1 LKTAHQSTSCPKKN
15 SRRYSNRS
23 AVKTSAIKKLSYYLV
38 DTGHFGVKIKV
49 CFNDTSFQQALKD
62 SRITTRHHS
71 LDVGLAESHFIEQ
84 EGTQNAMLAIVFNYE
99 EMAKETALERM
110 GVIYHEVSH
119 TVTHVF
125 EYIGEDDSKIGDES
139 RSYLGEHIFKQVF
152 SIYATE
158 EDKRERAGKRDRE
171 AFNKLGEKI
180 RGSKLQMDQHRDRG
194 PGSDSISK
202 PKSVSSRTKD
212 SNGETESETRTGF

>member
-1 LKTAHQSTSCPKKN
+1 LKSSK
-15 SRRYSNRS
+15 RYLNRLTT
-23 AVKTSAIKKLSYYLV
+23 KTQGTKRTYYVV
-38 DTGHFGVKIKV
+38 DTGHFGIPIKV
-49 CFNDTSFQQALKD
+49 CFSDASFQQAVKD
-62 SRITTRHHS
+62 SKITTRHNA

-84 EGTQNAMLAIVFNYE
+84 EGTQNAMLAIVFNFE

-125 EYIGEDDSKIGDES
+125 DYIGEEETKIGDES

-152 SIYATE
+152 AIYATE

-171 AFNKLGEKI
+171 LSDKKNKAVIGALVQMAEQ
-180 RGSKLQMDQHRDRG
+180 RNGSAG
-194 PGSDSISK
+194 SNSDSE
-202 PKSVSSRTKD
+202 PKD
-212 SNGETESETRTGF
+212 SICGTED

>member
-1 LKTAHQSTSCPKKN
+1 MKSNK
-15 SRRYSNRS
+15 RYWNRS
-23 AVKTSAIKKLSYYLV
+23 TAKTQGTKSYYLA
-38 DTGHFGVKIKV
+38 DTGHFGIPIKV
-49 CFNDTSFQQALKD
+49 CFSDASFQQAVRD
-62 SRITTRHHS
+62 SRITTRHTA

-99 EMAKETALERM
+99 DMAKCDALERM

-125 EYIGEDDSKIGDES
+125 EFIGEDDAKIGDES

-171 AFNKLGEKI
+171 AFKQLGEKVK
-180 RGSKLQMDQHRDRG
+180 GAKLQVDQHRDRS
-194 PGSDSISK
+194 PGSDSIH
-202 PKSVSSRTKD
+202 KSTGVFSGAED
-212 SNGETESETRTGF
+212 SNGKTES

>member
-1 LKTAHQSTSCPKKN
+1 MKTQPQSANCRLKSSKK
-15 SRRYSNRS
+15 YSNRS
-23 AVKTSAIKKLSYYLV
+23 ITRTPGTKSYYV
-38 DTGHFGVKIKV
+38 ADTGHFGIPIKV
-49 CFNDTSFQQALKD
+49 CFSDAAFQQAVKD
-62 SRITTRHHS
+62 SRITTRHTA

-99 EMAKETALERM
+99 DMAKETALERM

-125 EYIGEDDSKIGDES
+125 EFIGEDETKIGDES

-152 SIYATE
+152 AIYATE

-171 AFNKLGEKI
+171 AFSKLGEKVK
-180 RGSKLQMDQHRDRG
+180 GSKLQVDQQRHRS
-194 PGSDSISK
+194 PGSDSIST
-202 PKSVSSRTKD
+202 KSSILSGTENSD
-212 SNGETESETRTGF
+212 GETESETRTGF

>member
-1 LKTAHQSTSCPKKN
+1 MKTQPQSTNWTMKSNK
-15 SRRYSNRS
+15 RYWNRLT
-23 AVKTSAIKKLSYYLV
+23 AKTQGTKSYYIA
-38 DTGHFGVKIKV
+38 DTGHFGIPIKV
-49 CFNDTSFQQALKD
+49 CFSDASFQQAVKD
-62 SRITTRHHS
+62 SKITTRHTA

-99 EMAKETALERM
+99 DMAKCDALERM

-125 EYIGEDDSKIGDES
+125 EYIGEDDAKIGDES

-158 EDKRERAGKRDRE
+158 EDKRERTRERNRE
-171 AFNKLGEKI
+171 AFIKLGQKVK
-180 RGSKLQMDQHRDRG
+180 GAKLQVDQHRDRS
-194 PGSDSISK
+194 PGSDSIH
-202 PKSVSSRTKD
+202 KSTGVFSGTED
-212 SNGETESETRTGF
+212 SDGETKS

>member
-1 LKTAHQSTSCPKKN
+1 MKSNK
-15 SRRYSNRS
+15 RYSNKS
-23 AVKTSAIKKLSYYLV
+23 TEKTPATKRPYYTA
-38 DTGHFGVKIKV
+38 DTGHFGIPIKV
-49 CFNDTSFQQALKD
+49 CFSNAAFQYAVVD
-62 SRITTRHHS
+62 SHITTRHNA

-99 EMAKETALERM
+99 EMAKCDALERM

-125 EYIGEDDSKIGDES
+125 EFIGEDDAKIGDES

-158 EDKRERAGKRDRE
+158 EEKRERTRERDRE
-171 AFNKLGEKI
+171 AFSKLGKKVKGSELQVDQQRN
-180 RGSKLQMDQHRDRG
+180 RGA
-194 PGSDSISK
+194 GSDSIHKSTGVFSGAEDGDWPPK
-202 PKSVSSRTKD
+202 P
-212 SNGETESETRTGF
+212 

>member
-1 LKTAHQSTSCPKKN
+1 MP
-15 SRRYSNRS
+15 
-23 AVKTSAIKKLSYYLV
+23 YYIA
-38 DTGHFGVKIKV
+38 DTGHFGIKIKI
-49 CFNDTSFQQALKD
+49 CFNDFSFQQAVKD
-62 SRITTRHHS
+62 SKITTKHSS

-84 EGTQNAMLAIVFNYE
+84 EGTTFAMLAIVFNYE
-99 EMAKETALERM
+99 EMEKCDALERL

-125 EYIGEDDSKIGDES
+125 AYIGEEETKIGDES

-171 AFNKLGEKI
+171 AFSKLGEKI
-180 RGSKLQMDQHRDRG
+180 KGSKLQMDQHRQRS
-194 PGSDSISK
+194 PGSDSIH
-202 PKSVSSRTKD
+202 KSTGIFSGAEDGDGK
-212 SNGETESETRTGF
+212 TEPETRTGF

>member
-1 LKTAHQSTSCPKKN
+1 MA
-15 SRRYSNRS
+15 
-23 AVKTSAIKKLSYYLV
+23 
-38 DTGHFGVKIKV
+38 DTGHFGIPIKV
-49 CFNDTSFQQALKD
+49 CFSDASFQQAVKD
-62 SRITTRHHS
+62 SKITTRHTA

-99 EMAKETALERM
+99 DMAKCDALERM

-125 EYIGEDDSKIGDES
+125 EYIGEDDAKIGDES

-171 AFNKLGEKI
+171 AFKQLGEEIK
-180 RGSKLQMDQHRDRG
+180 GSKLQMDKHRNRG
-194 PGSDSISK
+194 PGSDSIST
-202 PKSVSSRTKD
+202 KSSASSGTKD
-212 SNGETESETRTGF
+212 SNGETEPETRTGF

>member
-1 LKTAHQSTSCPKKN
+1 LKSKK
-15 SRRYSNRS
+15 RYSTKLT
-23 AVKTSAIKKLSYYLV
+23 AKTQGIKSYYTA
-38 DTGHFGVKIKV
+38 DTGHFGIPIKV
-49 CFNDTSFQQALKD
+49 CFSDASFQQAVRD
-62 SRITTRHHS
+62 SKITTRHTA

-99 EMAKETALERM
+99 DMAKCDALERM

-125 EYIGEDDSKIGDES
+125 EYIGEDETKIGDES

-158 EDKRERAGKRDRE
+158 EDKRERIGKRDRE
-171 AFNKLGEKI
+171 AFKQLGKEIK
-180 RGSKLQMDQHRDRG
+180 GAKLQMDQHRDRS
-194 PGSDSISK
+194 PGSDSIH
-202 PKSVSSRTKD
+202 KSTGVFSGTED
-212 SNGETESETRTGF
+212 SNGKTES

>member
-1 LKTAHQSTSCPKKN
+1 LNRLSAKTQGNK
-15 SRRYSNRS
+15 
-23 AVKTSAIKKLSYYLV
+23 SYYV
-38 DTGHFGVKIKV
+38 ADTGHFGIPIKV
-49 CFNDTSFQQALKD
+49 CFSDASFQQAVRD
-62 SRITTRHHS
+62 SRITTRHNA

-99 EMAKETALERM
+99 EMAKESALERM

-125 EYIGEDDSKIGDES
+125 EFIGEDDSKIGDES

-171 AFNKLGEKI
+171 AFKQLGKEVK
-180 RGSKLQMDQHRDRG
+180 GSKLQVDQHRDRS
-194 PGSDSISK
+194 PGSDSIH
-202 PKSVSSRTKD
+202 KSTGVFGGTENG
-212 SNGETESETRTGF
+212 NGETKS

>member
-1 LKTAHQSTSCPKKN
+1 M
-15 SRRYSNRS
+15 
-23 AVKTSAIKKLSYYLV
+23 
-38 DTGHFGVKIKV
+38 
-49 CFNDTSFQQALKD
+49 CFSDAAFQQAVRD
-62 SRITTRHHS
+62 SKITTRHTA

-99 EMAKETALERM
+99 EMAKCDALERM

-125 EYIGEDDSKIGDES
+125 AYIGEDDAKIGDES

-158 EDKRERAGKRDRE
+158 EDKRERAGKRNRE
-171 AFNKLGEKI
+171 VFKQLGEKI
-180 RGSKLQMDQHRDRG
+180 RGTKLQMDQQRDRG
-194 PGSDSISK
+194 PGSDSIHK
-202 PKSVSSRTKD
+202 PEGVSSGTQNIDRP
-212 SNGETESETRTGF
+212 TEP

>member
-1 LKTAHQSTSCPKKN
+1 LKSNKRYWNRLTA
-15 SRRYSNRS
+15 
-23 AVKTSAIKKLSYYLV
+23 KTQGTKSYYIA
-38 DTGHFGVKIKV
+38 DTGHFGIPIKV
-49 CFNDTSFQQALKD
+49 CFSDASFQQAVKD
-62 SRITTRHHS
+62 SRITTRHTA

-99 EMAKETALERM
+99 DMAKCEALERM

-125 EYIGEDDSKIGDES
+125 EFIGEDDAKIGDES

-171 AFNKLGEKI
+171 AFKQLGEKVK
-180 RGSKLQMDQHRDRG
+180 GVKLQVDQHRDRG
-194 PGSDSISK
+194 PGSDSIH
-202 PKSVSSRTKD
+202 KSTGVFSGTED
-212 SNGETESETRTGF
+212 SNGKTES

>member
-1 LKTAHQSTSCPKKN
+1 LKSNKRYWNRLTA
-15 SRRYSNRS
+15 
-23 AVKTSAIKKLSYYLV
+23 KTQGTKSYYIA
-38 DTGHFGVKIKV
+38 DTGHFGIPIKV
-49 CFNDTSFQQALKD
+49 CFSDASFQQAVKD
-62 SRITTRHHS
+62 SRITTRHTA

-99 EMAKETALERM
+99 DMAKCDALERM

-125 EYIGEDDSKIGDES
+125 EFIGEDDSKIGDES

-171 AFNKLGEKI
+171 AFKQLGEKI
-180 RGSKLQMDQHRDRG
+180 KGSKLQVDQHRNRG
-194 PGSDSISK
+194 PGSDSIH
-202 PKSVSSRTKD
+202 KSTGVFSGTED
-212 SNGETESETRTGF
+212 SNGKTES

>member
-1 LKTAHQSTSCPKKN
+1 MKRFY
-15 SRRYSNRS
+15 SRPATQATKAKRP
-23 AVKTSAIKKLSYYLV
+23 YYIA
-38 DTGHFGVKIKV
+38 DTGHFGIPIKV
-49 CFNDTSFQQALKD
+49 CFSNAAFQYAVAD
-62 SRITTRHHS
+62 SRITTRHTA

-99 EMAKETALERM
+99 EMAKTDALERM

-125 EYIGEDDSKIGDES
+125 EFIGEDDAKIGDES

-158 EDKRERAGKRDRE
+158 EEKRERTRERDRE
-171 AFNKLGEKI
+171 AFSKAGKAVK
-180 RGSKLQMDQHRDRG
+180 GSQLQVDQHSEWG
-194 PGSDSISK
+194 AGSDSIH
-202 PKSVSSRTKD
+202 KSTGVFGGVENSDGKI
-212 SNGETESETRTGF
+212 EPEARTGF

>member
-1 LKTAHQSTSCPKKN
+1 LTNCQKKSN
-15 SRRYSNRS
+15 KRYWNRS
-23 AVKTSAIKKLSYYLV
+23 TEKTQGTKSYYLA
-38 DTGHFGVKIKV
+38 DTGHFGIPIKV
-49 CFNDTSFQQALKD
+49 CFSDASFQQAVKD
-62 SRITTRHHS
+62 SRITTRHTA

-99 EMAKETALERM
+99 DMAKCDALERM

-125 EYIGEDDSKIGDES
+125 EFIGEDETKIGDES

-158 EDKRERAGKRDRE
+158 EDKRERTGKRDRE
-171 AFNKLGEKI
+171 AFKQLGKEIK
-180 RGSKLQMDQHRDRG
+180 GAKLQMDQHRDRG
-194 PGSDSISK
+194 PGSDSIH
-202 PKSVSSRTKD
+202 KSTGVFSGTED
-212 SNGETESETRTGF
+212 SNGKTES

>member
-1 LKTAHQSTSCPKKN
+1 M
-15 SRRYSNRS
+15 S
-23 AVKTSAIKKLSYYLV
+23 ATKLPYYIA
-38 DTGHFGVKIKV
+38 DTGHFGIKIKV
-49 CFNDTSFQQALKD
+49 CFSDAAFQQAVKD
-62 SRITTRHHS
+62 SKITTRHNA

-84 EGTQNAMLAIVFNYE
+84 EGTTNAMLAIVFNYE

-125 EYIGEDDSKIGDES
+125 EYIGEEDIKIGDES

-158 EDKRERAGKRDRE
+158 EDKRERTRERNRE
-171 AFNKLGEKI
+171 AFIKLGQKVK
-180 RGSKLQMDQHRDRG
+180 GSKLQVDQHGLGSAGQDRVLEQLG
-194 PGSDSISK
+194 ILRG
-202 PKSVSSRTKD
+202 VKD
-212 SNGETESETRTGF
+212 SDGKTEPKTNPSV

>member
-1 LKTAHQSTSCPKKN
+1 
-15 SRRYSNRS
+15 
-23 AVKTSAIKKLSYYLV
+23 
-38 DTGHFGVKIKV
+38 V
-49 CFNDTSFQQALKD
+49 CFSDASFQQAVRD
-62 SRITTRHHS
+62 SHITTRHNA

-99 EMAKETALERM
+99 EMAKSDALERM

-125 EYIGEDDSKIGDES
+125 EYIGEEETKIGDES

-158 EDKRERAGKRDRE
+158 EDKRERTRERDRE
-171 AFNKLGEKI
+171 AFSKAGKAVK
-180 RGSKLQMDQHRDRG
+180 GSQLQVDQHRERG
-194 PGSDSISK
+194 AGSDSIHSGKNILSRIENGDWPSK
-202 PKSVSSRTKD
+202 P
-212 SNGETESETRTGF
+212 